1 MTNQELLQIALQ
13 QSAIDCN
20 CKPEDFQ
27 QNENIV
33 TESSILQRAAISR
46 CHLPVIWFPMEI
58 ILWHRCE
65 KI

>member
-20 CKPEDFQ
+20 CKPEDFL

-33 TESSILQRAAISR
+33 TESRKHPSARSY
-46 CHLPVIWFPMEI
+46 HLPVIWFPMEI